1 MFKIACA
8 NIVKII
14 QGVGRMKKLIRHSN
28 YEQPFEDRRNNEMK
42 LKDWFTPTTI
52 TTIIIALIAIIGYK
66 FTLEATA
73 ETVKCHSELLASQGK
88 EIIVLDKETAR
99 LDINQKEVIKKVDK
113 ILDNQDIMVKTLTRL
128 ETKIERL

>member
-1 MFKIACA
+1 
-8 NIVKII
+8 
-14 QGVGRMKKLIRHSN
+14 MKKLIRHSN